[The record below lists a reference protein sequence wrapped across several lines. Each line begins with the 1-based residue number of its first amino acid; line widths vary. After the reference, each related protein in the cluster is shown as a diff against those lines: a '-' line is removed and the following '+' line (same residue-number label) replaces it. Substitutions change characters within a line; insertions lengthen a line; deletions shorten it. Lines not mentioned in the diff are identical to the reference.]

1 MSGSGL
7 PTGGHRGQ
15 SCPLREGSS
24 GVKFNTRAGES
35 GLSLETRQPRPQERM
50 TSWWPMGTFASNQRS
65 MMDMTMTLS
74 SAEGQGQRLVPDGP
88 RPAIFGLCFPG
99 ESGRTVSSFL
109 FSIFVFRLPRRELLD
124 ANITVLIFPVIP
136 LHPGARGPVLL
147 VSSNLQGSF
156 SPPSCL
162 ASPFSVLFSS
172 TWLLP
177 LSACPEKHRFKNFV
191 CPMALEGRRYKPNPP
206 CSLPWQVDGG
216 GGVMAWGM
224 GMGVGMWTQVL
235 ILQR

>member
-7 PTGGHRGQ
+7 PAGGHRGQ

-35 GLSLETRQPRPQERM
+35 GLSLETRQPRPRERM

-74 SAEGQGQRLVPDGP
+74 SPEGQGQWIISDGL
-88 RPAIFGLCFPG
+88 RPAIFGLRFPG

-124 ANITVLIFPVIP
+124 ANITVLIFSVIP

-156 SPPSCL
+156 SPPSCWL
-162 ASPFSVLFSS
+162 PHFQSYFLQPGFS
-172 TWLLP
+172 
-177 LSACPEKHRFKNFV
+177 H
-191 CPMALEGRRYKPNPP
+191 
-206 CSLPWQVDGG
+206 
-216 GGVMAWGM
+216 
-224 GMGVGMWTQVL
+224 
-235 ILQR
+235 